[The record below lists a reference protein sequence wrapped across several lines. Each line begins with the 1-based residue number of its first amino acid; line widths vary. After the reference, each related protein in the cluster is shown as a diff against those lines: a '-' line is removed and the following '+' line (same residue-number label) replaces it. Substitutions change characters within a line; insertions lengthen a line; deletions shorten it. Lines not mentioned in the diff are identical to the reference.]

1 MSRRAWLPTPTSRSS
16 MRCRVSSSP
25 LGLDGVALTQAHE
38 RLIHVWAPPYGETG
52 RWSAL
57 PASHNVL
64 TALTGISSG
73 QASYA
78 GSPVH
83 LVAPLAY
90 YGQAN
95 CMATAIGAALFER
108 VRSGLG
114 QRVVVSGLHGAAQVM
129 PTTRFEH
136 EQASIWRAP
145 LGGAPNYRL
154 YQCADGEWLFL
165 GALFEALYVRA
176 LEATGVLADVLS
188 DPQFAGDLSAA
199 LVAPGAQ
206 VTMRKLEAAF
216 RTRARAEWLAVA
228 RGGRRAVRT
237 GAHARGVVWWR
248 DDRRER
254 DAPRT
259 GTSGARHG
267 GDARRLAPDER
278 DSGGHAASGGRRPGS
293 SVAPRATTSA
303 RHGTCR
309 RRTAARGCEGARS
322 RRRDRGC
329 VRRDDVGLLRCR
341 RREDRD
347 ARAGIRSART
357 ARASVST
364 TGESGGSSST

>member
-1 MSRRAWLPTPTSRSS
+1 MSVFADVRVLDFSDNCAAAMAAMHLGDLGAEVIKVDPTARRARPRRAGLPGLEPQQAASGAGSRRRPADLGVAQRLVADADVAMFDAVPGVLES
-16 MRCRVSSSP
+16 

-129 PTTRFEH
+129 PSTRFEH
-136 EQASIWRAP
+136 EQRF
-145 LGGAPNYRL
+145 
-154 YQCADGEWLFL
+154 D
-165 GALFEALYVRA
+165 
-176 LEATGVLADVLS
+176 LE
-188 DPQFAGDLSAA
+188 SAA
-199 LVAPGAQ
+199 
-206 VTMRKLEAAF
+206 R
-216 RTRARAEWLAVA
+216 RRAELSPVSM
-228 RGGRRAVRT
+228 RGR
-237 GAHARGVVWWR
+237 
-248 DDRRER
+248 
-254 DAPRT
+254 
-259 GTSGARHG
+259 
-267 GDARRLAPDER
+267 
-278 DSGGHAASGGRRPGS
+278 
-293 SVAPRATTSA
+293 
-303 RHGTCR
+303 
-309 RRTAARGCEGARS
+309 
-322 RRRDRGC
+322 
-329 VRRDDVGLLRCR
+329 
-341 RREDRD
+341 
-347 ARAGIRSART
+347 
-357 ARASVST
+357 
-364 TGESGGSSST
+364 